1 LNGALRVLS
10 ENEVALLLR
19 GNRAV
24 KVLQAS
30 LYTLTQ
36 RRPTMA
42 LLDTM
47 QTALQDVDA
56 ALAITD
62 RWLGD
67 LRKAAE

>member
-1 LNGALRVLS
+1 
-10 ENEVALLLR
+10 
-19 GNRAV
+19 
-24 KVLQAS
+24 
-30 LYTLTQ
+30 
-36 RRPTMA
+36 MA